1 MDGPLLKKKFRKETT
16 GMGLIHSYF
25 LSGNKSVFIIW
36 KSHSATWI
44 YPLSW
49 HALCYDLV
57 KFFLLSNS
65 LWRWRQIARGQEL
78 IPQKQTWLFLYQ
90 SQANGLENWSP
101 FYALHFI
108 VCITWTCRP
117 PTSLSHCRE
126 MISSNHFYCIT
137 FLRYPRKLAR
147 VDKFFLEFCHVSLEK
162 VIWTTKNNYIKDWY
176 AMHDILILQEPRAE
190 YLDLHFAWVPKMGWG
205 IVPPKM
211 IQLWNSY
218 QDCFSQNDS
227 RLNISSSD
235 FFFLNSFSLK

>member
-78 IPQKQTWLFLYQ
+78 IPQKQTWLFLYEQ
-90 SQANGLENWSP
+90 QLMDWRIEA
-101 FYALHFI
+101 HFMHYISLFASHGHAARQPVFHI
-108 VCITWTCRP
+108 VGKW
-117 PTSLSHCRE
+117 
-126 MISSNHFYCIT
+126 
-137 FLRYPRKLAR
+137 FLAII
-147 VDKFFLEFCHVSLEK
+147 F
-162 VIWTTKNNYIKDWY
+162 T
-176 AMHDILILQEPRAE
+176 A
-190 YLDLHFAWVPKMGWG
+190 
-205 IVPPKM
+205 
-211 IQLWNSY
+211 
-218 QDCFSQNDS
+218 
-227 RLNISSSD
+227 
-235 FFFLNSFSLK
+235 